1 MFSLGSGELPGTSWN
16 LDLEIESQGNKDQ
29 PVEEIIKQIEDE
41 NTDLKNSENLTQD
54 KGALSKGT
62 NTELENMA
70 KEPQERKTAEDEGDQ
85 HLELKVTQVQDTQ
98 IQAQETEGKNVEK
111 SKEFKE
117 KNEDQKVQDTHLK
130 EEETV
135 RNEFSETNKN
145 SLSDADAAFMQTN
158 EKRKNGIENKQLKEE
173 EINLKESETE
183 GVESDKQFNEKDKSQ
198 KNETVEEQSEGK
210 DELWK
215 TTKKV
220 QETQLEGKESEP
232 KMETVQDNL
241 ASQEQQ
247 QEEKDPDLLGDGPA
261 RATDN

>member
-1 MFSLGSGELPGTSWN
+1 MFSLGSGELPGTSCH
-16 LDLEIESQGNKDQ
+16 LDLEIKSQGNKDQ

-135 RNEFSETNKN
+135 RNEFFETNKN

-173 EINLKESETE
+173 EMNLKESETE